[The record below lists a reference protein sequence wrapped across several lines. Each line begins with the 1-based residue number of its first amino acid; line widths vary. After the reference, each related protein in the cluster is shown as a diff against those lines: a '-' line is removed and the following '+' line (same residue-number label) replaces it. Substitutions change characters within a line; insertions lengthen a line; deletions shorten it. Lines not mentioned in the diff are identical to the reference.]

1 MRWTLLKIKWLWVIS
16 RAVSINATNLILPD
30 MPTDTSSS
38 WTVLAHLLRP
48 QGRKGEVLAEL
59 MTDFPES
66 LTGREGLYLTPQS
79 FEGAV
84 GDAQE
89 VRVSSSWLPVG
100 KNKGRVVLQFDGVQ
114 SISDA
119 ESLAGMDLAIPSAKR
134 LPLDEE
140 ASYISDLTGCI
151 VYDNNVRVGEITNVQ
166 FPTTADGGR
175 LDDVP
180 SLLEVHSPD
189 GAEILIPFVKSFVV
203 SIDLESKKIEMKLPA
218 GLIDVN
224 R

>member
-1 MRWTLLKIKWLWVIS
+1 MS
-16 RAVSINATNLILPD
+16 FSTNGTDLILPD
-30 MPTDTSSS
+30 MPTDASSS

-59 MTDFPES
+59 LTDFPDS
-66 LTGREGLYLTPQS
+66 LSGREDLYLTT
-79 FEGAV
+79 EGFGGAAE
-84 GDAQE
+84 DARE
-89 VRVSSSWLPVG
+89 VRVTSSWLPVG

-119 ESLAGMDLAIPSAKR
+119 ELLAGMDLAIPSTKR

-140 ASYISDLTGCI
+140 ATYISDLTGCI
-151 VYDNNVRVGEITNVQ
+151 VYDVDVRVGEITGVQ

-180 SLLEVHSPD
+180 SLLEVHSAD

-203 SIDLESKKIEMKLPA
+203 SIDLESKKVEMKLPS